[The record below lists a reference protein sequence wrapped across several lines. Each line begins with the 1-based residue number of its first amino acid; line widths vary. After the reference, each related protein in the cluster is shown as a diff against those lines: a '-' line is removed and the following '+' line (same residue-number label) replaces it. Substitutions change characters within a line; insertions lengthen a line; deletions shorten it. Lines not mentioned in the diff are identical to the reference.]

1 MRNKIYIILATIM
14 LSVLNASAIDRDVFR
29 MTEAFKKW
37 EGDKYSL
44 FIHFGLYSQLDGMW
58 RGVPA
63 TGSGS
68 EMIQSAAGIH
78 YDVYEEISDK
88 FNPQGFNAEEIVAL
102 AKKAGMRSIIFTA
115 KHHDGFCMFKTETTD
130 FNSADATPSG
140 RDFVQE
146 LSEVCQREGIKF
158 GIYFSLLDWHSPY
171 GSHMSSHN
179 ADKISDT
186 HHKINL
192 EQVQELVLKY
202 GDISEFWFDKGSLT
216 PQQSQDLYD
225 LIKKF
230 QPYCMVSDRLGNDCF
245 DFAITSESRNE
256 HIGEPWQAFSPM
268 FQDTWGWR
276 GWQYKGDVTDKIS
289 DKLRGLISTVSQGG
303 NYIINVS
310 LDKDGR
316 MEQFEKIVLNKIGG
330 WLEQNGQAIYDT
342 DPSPFTKEFDWGY
355 VTTKNKTVY
364 LILSGDYPAK
374 GEIIIPSVESN
385 KLTSIKGLKFKSTK
399 SGNVVKVNK
408 EWFEDSN
415 DIKVLEA
422 TYKYK
427 VQSQNSLKAQ
437 KKGIILD
444 RENAAIDHSHSGF
457 DYYTSYRSETGY
469 TWSINRSQIRNL
481 YIYYSKESLGKKV
494 TVTAGSKNIELEL
507 DRQISAELNFLDV
520 DARTNSKIT
529 ELSYCKVA
537 DKTFDTDVMD
547 IAEENRALFRFCS
560 QDELR
565 DIKVRPMQSVLV
577 KGVIYATKA
586 GYKLIEVEAGNGVEV
601 AVNGTTVMKHMN
613 PYDTKSRKES
623 VLLKLKKG
631 RNEVVLRSY
640 NRFGTKMDCY
650 MEIDP
655 KQFLYRKSISLG
667 KGKGTEKIKLWAGP
681 EGTPHHDAELHNY
694 MIFTKSE

>member
-1 MRNKIYIILATIM
+1 MF
-14 LSVLNASAIDRDVFR
+14 SVLNASAIDREVFK
-29 MTEAFKKW
+29 MTETFKRW

-44 FIHFGLYSQLDGMW
+44 FIHFGLYSQFDGMW
-58 RGVPA
+58 KGVPV
-63 TGSGS
+63 TGASS

-78 YDVYEEISDK
+78 YDVYEESADR
-88 FNPQGFNAEEIVAL
+88 FDPQGFDAEEIVTL
-102 AKKAGMRSIIFTA
+102 AKKAGMKSIIFTA

-130 FNSADATPSG
+130 FNSVDATPSG

-146 LSEVCQREGIKF
+146 LSEACQKEGIRF
-158 GIYFSLLDWHSPY
+158 GLYFSLLDWHSPY

-179 ADKISDT
+179 ADKISET

-202 GDISEFWFDKGSLT
+202 GDISEFWFDMGSLT
-216 PQQSQDLYD
+216 PEQSQDLYD

-230 QPYCMVSDRLGNDCF
+230 QPYCMVSDRIGNDCF
-245 DFAITSESRNE
+245 DFAITSENRNE
-256 HIGEPWQAFSPM
+256 HIEEPWQTFSPM
-268 FQDTWGWR
+268 FQDSWGWR
-276 GWQYKGDVTDKIS
+276 GWQYKGNVTDKIS
-289 DKLRGLISTVSQGG
+289 DKLRGLISTVSKGG
-303 NYIINVS
+303 NYILNVS

-316 MEQFEKIVLNKIGG
+316 MEQFEKIVLNKIGN

-342 DPSPFTKEFDWGY
+342 DPSPFDKTFDWGHM
-355 VTTKNKTVY
+355 TTKNKTVY

-408 EWFEDSN
+408 EWFEDRN
-415 DIKVLEA
+415 NIKVLEA

-457 DYYTSYRSETGY
+457 DYYTNYRSETGY

-494 TVTAGSKNIELEL
+494 TLTAGNKNIEIDL
-507 DRQISAELNFLDV
+507 DRQVSAELNFLDV

-537 DKTFDTDVMD
+537 DKMFDTDLMD
-547 IAEENRALFRFCS
+547 IVEENRTLFRLCS

-565 DIKVRPMQSVLV
+565 DMKVRPMQSVIV

-586 GYKLIEVEAGNGVEV
+586 GYKLIEIEAGNGVEV

-613 PYDTKSRKES
+613 PYETKSRKES

-640 NRFGTKMDCY
+640 NRFDTKMDCY
-650 MEIDP
+650 IEIDP
-655 KQFLYRKSISLG
+655 KQFLYRKNISLG
-667 KGKGTEKIKLWAGP
+667 KGKGSEKIRLWAGP
-681 EGTPHHDAELHNY
+681 EGAPHHDAELHNF
-694 MIFTKSE
+694 IVLTKSE

>member
-1 MRNKIYIILATIM
+1 MRNKIYIILAAIM
-14 LSVLNASAIDRDVFR
+14 LSVLNASAIDRDVFK

-58 RGVPA
+58 KGVPA
-63 TGSGS
+63 TGSSS

-78 YDVYEEISDK
+78 YDVYEEIADSFD
-88 FNPQGFNAEEIVAL
+88 PQGFNAEEIVAL

-130 FNSADATPSG
+130 FNSVDATPSG

-146 LSEVCQREGIKF
+146 LSEACQKEGIKF
-158 GIYFSLLDWHSPY
+158 GLYFSLLDWHSPY

-179 ADKISDT
+179 ADKISET
-186 HHKINL
+186 HHKVNL

-202 GDISEFWFDKGSLT
+202 GDISEFWFDMGSLT
-216 PQQSQDLYD
+216 PEQSHDLYD

-268 FQDTWGWR
+268 FQDSWGWR
-276 GWQYKGDVTDKIS
+276 GWQHKGNVTDKIT

-303 NYIINVS
+303 NYILNVS

-316 MEQFEKIVLNKIGG
+316 MEQFEKIVLNKIGN

-342 DPSPFTKEFDWGY
+342 DPSPFDKTFDWGHM
-355 VTTKNKTVY
+355 TTKNKTVY
-364 LILSGDYPAK
+364 LILSGEYPAK
-374 GEIIIPSVESN
+374 GEIIIPSVASN

-457 DYYTSYRSETGY
+457 DYYTNYRSETGY

-494 TVTAGSKNIELEL
+494 TLTAGNKNIEIDL
-507 DRQISAELNFLDV
+507 DRQVSAELNFLDV

-537 DKTFDTDVMD
+537 DKMFDTDLMD
-547 IAEENRALFRFCS
+547 IVEENRTLFRLCS

-565 DIKVRPMQSVLV
+565 DMKVRPMQSVIV

-586 GYKLIEVEAGNGVEV
+586 GYKLIEIEAGNGVEV

-613 PYDTKSRKES
+613 PYETKSRKES
-623 VLLKLKKG
+623 VLLKLQKG

-640 NRFGTKMDCY
+640 NRFDTKMDCY

-667 KGKGTEKIKLWAGP
+667 KGKGSEKIKLWAGP
-681 EGTPHHDAELHNY
+681 EGTPHHDVELHNY
-694 MIFTKSE
+694 LIFTKSE

>member
-1 MRNKIYIILATIM
+1 M
-14 LSVLNASAIDRDVFR
+14 LSVLNASAIDRDVFK

-58 RGVPA
+58 KGVPA
-63 TGSGS
+63 TGSSS

-78 YDVYEEISDK
+78 YDVYEEIADSFD
-88 FNPQGFNAEEIVAL
+88 PQGFNAEEIVAL

-130 FNSADATPSG
+130 FNSVDATPSG

-146 LSEVCQREGIKF
+146 LSEACQKEGIKF
-158 GIYFSLLDWHSPY
+158 GLYFSLLDWHSPY

-179 ADKISDT
+179 ADKISET
-186 HHKINL
+186 HHKVNL

-202 GDISEFWFDKGSLT
+202 GDISEFWFDMGSLT
-216 PQQSQDLYD
+216 PEQSHDLYD

-268 FQDTWGWR
+268 FQDSWGWR
-276 GWQYKGDVTDKIS
+276 GWQHKGNVTDKIT

-303 NYIINVS
+303 NYILNVS

-316 MEQFEKIVLNKIGG
+316 MEQFEKIVLNKIGN

-342 DPSPFTKEFDWGY
+342 DPSPFDKTFDWGHM
-355 VTTKNKTVY
+355 TTKNKTVY
-364 LILSGDYPAK
+364 LILSGEYPAK
-374 GEIIIPSVESN
+374 GEIIIPSVASN

-457 DYYTSYRSETGY
+457 DYYTNYRSETGY

-494 TVTAGSKNIELEL
+494 TLTAGNKNIEIDL
-507 DRQISAELNFLDV
+507 DRQVSAELNFLDV

-537 DKTFDTDVMD
+537 DKMFDTDLMD
-547 IAEENRALFRFCS
+547 IVEENRTLFRLCS

-565 DIKVRPMQSVLV
+565 DMKVRPMQSVIV

-586 GYKLIEVEAGNGVEV
+586 GYKLIEIEAGNGVEV

-613 PYDTKSRKES
+613 PYETKSRKES
-623 VLLKLKKG
+623 VLLKLQKG

-640 NRFGTKMDCY
+640 NRFDTKMDCY

-667 KGKGTEKIKLWAGP
+667 KGKGSEKIKLWAGP
-681 EGTPHHDAELHNY
+681 EGTPHHDVELHNY
-694 MIFTKSE
+694 LIFTKSE